1 MLTSTLASEA
11 AHGSVASS
19 PLTVAIVLPFLGAL
33 AVSLVPRGR
42 AELHRL
48 VALLFSAATG
58 AITVWLVAAFDRH
71 DAGFQFEVHRNWIA
85 DLGIGWH
92 LGVDGISIFLVVLS
106 GLLFP
111 LAIVAVTPS
120 HNPKPY
126 YAWLLVLQAGCIGV
140 FCALDLFVFFV
151 MFEIVLV
158 PMYFLIGGWGYA
170 ERVYAALKFF
180 IFTMLGSAL
189 MLVGIV
195 SLAVLHHDKVE
206 TRVDAQES
214 EITAAAQADLNVLLA
229 QAQTIDQ
236 TAPGAEDAIAQ
247 IQARVNEINDDAQAE
262 IDALPSSDLTFDL
275 PTIAEAQEVRDTSTS
290 ANPLDWSAARWIF
303 LAFALAFAVKVPLF
317 PLHTWLPDAHT
328 QAPTAGSVI
337 LAGVMLKLGTYGF
350 LRFGLY
356 LFPEAAVWFAPA
368 LVTLGVVGIIYG
380 AVVATMQKD
389 LKRLVA
395 YSSVAHLG
403 FIVLGTFAL
412 TTQGI
417 EGGILQMVNHGIST
431 GALFLLVGMIYDRRH
446 TREIAALKGLQKSAP
461 ILAGVFTVVMLSSIG
476 LPGLN
481 GFNGEFLIL
490 VGSFL
495 TRRWFT
501 VVAAGG
507 VILAALYLLWA
518 YQRVFHGEPDDDN
531 ADTPDLTWREGL
543 VMAPLLGLI
552 VFLGVYPKPM
562 LDRIEPSVVKLV
574 EHIEDHSSYRE
585 PEVARSGGAD
595 HDADAGHDAAEPE
608 DEEAHG

>member
-1 MLTSTLASEA
+1 MHASILASEA
-11 AHGSVASS
+11 SHAVGSA
-19 PLTVAIVLPFLGAL
+19 PLTVMVLLPFLGAVVVAL
-33 AVSLVPRGR
+33 IPKAR
-42 AELHRL
+42 AELHRM
-48 VALLFSAATG
+48 VALLFASGTG
-58 AITVWLVAAFDRH
+58 AVTLWLLASFKTDES
-71 DAGFQFEVHRNWIA
+71 GFQYEVNRSWIS
-85 DLGIGWH
+85 DFGISWH
-92 LGVDGISIFLVVLS
+92 LGVDGISLFLVVLS

-111 LAIVAVTPS
+111 LAIIAVKPT
-120 HNPKPY
+120 HDPKPY
-126 YAWLLVLQAGCIGV
+126 YAWLLVLQAGCLGV

-195 SLAVLHHDKVE
+195 SLAFLHRDGVRDEIDVQRVE
-206 TRVDAQES
+206 IE
-214 EITAAAQADLNVLLA
+214 
-229 QAQTIDQ
+229 
-236 TAPGAEDAIAQ
+236 AIAQ
-247 IQARVNEINDDAQAE
+247 EQITAIATSEEAQGL
-262 IDALPSSDLTFDL
+262 DPSDPADQ
-275 PTIAEAQEVRDTSTS
+275 PTIAALTELIEGINADAEAQIAALGDPNLDFDLVTIAESQHLKDTSTS
-290 ANPLDWSAARWIF
+290 ANPFDWGAARWIF

-350 LRFGLY
+350 VRFGLY
-356 LFPEAAVWFAPA
+356 LFPEATVWFAPG
-368 LVTLGVVGIIYG
+368 LVTLGVIGIIYG

-417 EGGILQMVNHGIST
+417 QGGVMQMVNHGIST

-481 GFNGEFLIL
+481 GFAGEFLIL

-495 TRRWFT
+495 TRRWWT
-501 VVAAGG
+501 VVAAAG
-507 VILAALYLLWA
+507 VILAAVYLLWA
-518 YQRVFHGEPDDDN
+518 YQRVFHGEPDEDN
-531 ADTPDLTWREGL
+531 ADVPDMTWREGL

-562 LDRIEPSVVKLV
+562 LERIEPAVDRLV
-574 EHIEDHSSYRE
+574 AHIEEHSDYVQ
-585 PEVARSGGAD
+585 PEVARKAADDEGDEPASEEGG
-595 HDADAGHDAAEPE
+595 H
-608 DEEAHG
+608 

>member
-1 MLTSTLASEA
+1 MAASILAAEA
-11 AHGSVASS
+11 AHSVATS
-19 PLTVAIVLPFLGAL
+19 PLTAAIAVPFLGA
-33 AVSLVPRGR
+33 AVVALIPAAR

-48 VALLFSAATG
+48 VALLFAAGTG
-58 AITVWLVAAFDRH
+58 AVTVWLLADFH
-71 DAGFQFEVHRNWIA
+71 TQESGFQYEVDRAWIS
-85 DLGIGWH
+85 DFGISWH
-92 LGVDGISIFLVVLS
+92 LGIDGVSLFLVVLS

-111 LAIVAVTPS
+111 LAIVAVKP
-120 HNPKPY
+120 HHDPKPY

-140 FCALDLFVFFV
+140 FCALDLFLFFV

-158 PMYFLIGGWGYA
+158 PMYFLIGGWGYG
-170 ERVYAALKFF
+170 ERVHAALKFF

-195 SLAVLHHDKVE
+195 SLAFLHRDGVAEQSSAEVAALEQEIAVLQQQIDPNVGPDPE
-206 TRVDAQES
+206 
-214 EITAAAQADLNVLLA
+214 TAAAL
-229 QAQTIDQ
+229 
-236 TAPGAEDAIAQ
+236 
-247 IQARVNEINDDAQAE
+247 DDATAR
-262 IDALPSSDLTFDL
+262 IDELRNPPLDFDL
-275 PTIAEAQEVRDTSTS
+275 VEIAESQHLTDDSTS
-290 ANPLDWSAARWIF
+290 GNPLDWSAVRWIF
-303 LAFALAFAVKVPLF
+303 LAFAVAFAVKVPLF

-350 LRFGLY
+350 VRFGLY
-356 LFPEAAVWFAPA
+356 LFPEAAVWFAPG
-368 LVTLGVVGIIYG
+368 LVTLGVIGIIYG
-380 AVVATMQKD
+380 AVVATMQRD

-417 EGGILQMVNHGIST
+417 QGGVLQMVNHGIST
-431 GALFLLVGMIYDRRH
+431 GALFLLVGMISDRRH
-446 TREIAALKGLQKSAP
+446 TREIAALKGLQRSAP
-461 ILAGVFTVVMLSSIG
+461 ILAAVFTVVMLSSIG

-481 GFNGEFLIL
+481 GFTGEFLIL

-501 VVAAGG
+501 VVAAAG

-518 YQRVFHGEPDDDN
+518 YQRVFHGEPEGEN
-531 ADTPDLTWREGL
+531 AEVPDLTWHEGL

-552 VFLGVYPKPM
+552 VFLGVYPQPV
-562 LDRIEPSVVKLV
+562 LDRIEPSVERLV
-574 EHIEDHSSYRE
+574 AHIEDHSDYE
-585 PEVARSGGAD
+585 QPDVASAGAGGD
-595 HDADAGHDAAEPE
+595 DGSH
-608 DEEAHG
+608 EEATP

>member
-1 MLTSTLASEA
+1 MLASVLASEGG
-11 AHGSVASS
+11 HGVVSS
-19 PLTVAIVLPFLGAL
+19 PLTAAIVLPFIGAL
-33 AVSLVPRGR
+33 VVAVIPRVR
-42 AELHRL
+42 AELHRM
-48 VALLFSAATG
+48 VALLFATG
-58 AITVWLVAAFDRH
+58 TAAITVWLLAAFEGH
-71 DAGFQFEVHRNWIA
+71 DAGFQFEVKRAWIA
-85 DLGIGWH
+85 DFGISWH
-92 LGVDGISIFLVVLS
+92 VGIDGISLFLVVLS

-111 LAIVAVTPS
+111 LAILAVTP
-120 HNPKPY
+120 HHDPKPY
-126 YAWLLVLQAGCIGV
+126 YAWLLVLQGGCIGV
-140 FCALDLFVFFV
+140 FCALDLFLFFV

-180 IFTMLGSAL
+180 LFTMFGSAL

-195 SLAVLHHDKVE
+195 ALAFLHRDGLADDNQA
-206 TRVDAQES
+206 RIQEVRAAA
-214 EITAAAQADLNVLLA
+214 EAEVAEVAAAAQGLDPEDPASQVAFEQLSA
-229 QAQTIDQ
+229 QI
-236 TAPGAEDAIAQ
+236 DAI
-247 IQARVNEINDDAQAE
+247 NAE
-262 IDALPSSDLTFDL
+262 ADEEVAALGDPELDFDL
-275 PTIAEAQEVRDTSTS
+275 VAIAESQHVTDTSTS
-290 ANPLDWSAARWIF
+290 ANPVDWSAARWLF

-350 LRFGLY
+350 VRFGLY
-356 LFPEAAVWFAPA
+356 LFPDATVFFAPA
-368 LVTLGVVGIIYG
+368 LVTLGVIGILYG
-380 AVVATMQKD
+380 AIVAAMQKD

-417 EGGILQMVNHGIST
+417 QGGVLQMVNHGIST

-461 ILAGVFTVVMLSSIG
+461 IFAGVFTVVMLSSVG

-481 GFNGEFLIL
+481 GFAGEFLIL

-495 TRRWFT
+495 TRRWWA
-501 VVAAGG
+501 VAAAAG

-518 YQRVFHGEPDDDN
+518 YQRVFHGEADEEN
-531 ADTPDLTWREGL
+531 ASFPELTWREGA

-552 VFLGVYPKPM
+552 VFLGVYPKPV
-562 LDRIEPSVVKLV
+562 LERIEPSVDRLV
-574 EHIEDHSSYRE
+574 AHIEDHSDYVQ
-585 PEVARSGGAD
+585 PDVATESAED
-595 HDADAGHDAAEPE
+595 SQHEAGE
-608 DEEAHG
+608 